1 MKVKVVTL
9 NNEASSEITL
19 NKEIFGLPVRK
30 DILHRVVN
38 WQLAKRQSGNHC
50 AKIRSEIRGG
60 KKKPHKQK
68 GTGQARQGSSV
79 APHMVGGGV
88 AMGPRPRS
96 HAHDLPKKIRKLG
109 LKTALSSKFASGNL
123 FVITEAK
130 LAESKTSILA
140 KNLNVMGL
148 KSVLIIDGDLIDNN
162 FKNAASNIVN
172 VDVLPTI
179 GANVYDILR
188 RKNLILT
195 EEAVRKLEER
205 LA

>member
-1 MKVKVVTL
+1 MKATVVTL
-9 NNEASSEITL
+9 DNQAAGEITL
-19 NKEIFGLPVRK
+19 NEEIFGLPVRK

-109 LKTALSSKFASGNL
+109 LKTALSSKLASGKL
-123 FVITEAK
+123 IIIKDAK
-130 LAESKTSILA
+130 LAEGKTALLV
-140 KNLNVMGL
+140 KNLKAFDM
-148 KSVLIIDGDLIDNN
+148 KSALIIDGAIIDAN
-162 FKNAASNIVN
+162 FKNAAANLFNI
-172 VDVLPTI
+172 DVLPTI

-188 RKNLILT
+188 RDSLILT
-195 EEAVRKLEER
+195 EEAVKKLEER

>member
-1 MKVKVVTL
+1 MKAKVVTL
-9 NNEASSEITL
+9 DNKSAGEIALNE
-19 NKEIFGLPVRK
+19 EIFGLPMRK

-50 AKIRSEIRGG
+50 AKTRPEVRGG

-96 HAHDLPKKIRKLG
+96 HAQDLPKKIRKLG
-109 LKTALSSKFASGNL
+109 LKTALSAKLAAGKL
-123 FVITEAK
+123 FIIKDAK
-130 LAESKTSILA
+130 LAEGKTSLLV
-140 KNLNVMGL
+140 KSLKLMGM
-148 KSVLIIDGDLIDNN
+148 KSVLIIDGEQIDVN
-162 FKNAASNIVN
+162 FKNAASNIIN

-188 RKNLILT
+188 RENLILT

>member
-1 MKVKVVTL
+1 MKAKVVTL
-9 NNEASSEITL
+9 DNKASGEITL
-19 NKEIFGLPVRK
+19 SEEIFGLPVRK

-38 WQLAKRQSGNHC
+38 WQLSRRQAGTHS
-50 AKIRSEIRGG
+50 AKIRSEVRGG

-96 HAHDLPKKIRKLG
+96 HAQDLPKKIRKLG
-109 LKTALSSKFASGNL
+109 LKTALSSKLAAGKL
-123 FVITEAK
+123 FVIKDAK
-130 LAESKTSILA
+130 LNESKTSILA
-140 KNLNVMGL
+140 KSLKAFGF
-148 KSVLIIDGDLIDNN
+148 KSVLVIDGEQVDAN
-162 FKNAASNIVN
+162 FRNAAANIIS

-188 RKNLILT
+188 RENLVLT